1 MQLAV
6 FHKPTRA
13 APLAL
18 FLVSLGFS
26 LLHVLAAA
34 EVKRWAKK
42 RLELGL
48 DGYGFPWQVHTP
60 SACKTAQL
68 LRRWGSSQISNGPPD
83 PQAPRAVPS

>member
-1 MQLAV
+1 MAVQLAV
-6 FHKPTRA
+6 FHNPTRA

-48 DGYGFPWQVHTP
+48 DGYGFPWQVHTH
-60 SACKTAQL
+60 A
-68 LRRWGSSQISNGPPD
+68 D
-83 PQAPRAVPS
+83 Y

>member
-1 MQLAV
+1 MSV

-18 FLVSLGFS
+18 FIVSVSFS
-26 LLHVLAAA
+26 LLHVLVAA

-48 DGYGFPWQVHTP
+48 DGYGFPWQV
-60 SACKTAQL
+60 S
-68 LRRWGSSQISNGPPD
+68 LRSYTEARP
-83 PQAPRAVPS
+83 